1 MSEASHFQTDLT
13 VEAVHPSTRL
23 EAWNVFHVPAH
34 QLIGTPTTLAC
45 QQLPIRASLKA
56 FPFSFFFSFFFFCYE
71 AFPCLSL
78 PLSLCLCL
86 FSFAWCLFPYS
97 ILKTSDGVSIEM
109 HSCDSC
115 TREVKIPMSC
125 FSFQGKI
132 YMTPMHQPRASS
144 RASLGLSLMPS
155 ALPPCGQ
162 NPILHWLLI
171 SIGSLRNSRP
181 VYCFVTFQI

>member
-1 MSEASHFQTDLT
+1 MSEASHFQAGLT
-13 VEAVHPSTRL
+13 VEALHPSARL
-23 EAWNVFHVPAH
+23 EAWSVFHVPAH

-56 FPFSFFFSFFFFCYE
+56 FPFFFFFLSFFCYE

-97 ILKTSDGVSIEM
+97 ILKTSDGVSTEM
-109 HSCDSC
+109 RSCDSC
-115 TREVKIPMSC
+115 TREVNISMSC

-132 YMTPMHQPRASS
+132 YMTPMHQPHASS
-144 RASLGLSLMPS
+144 RAFLGLSLMTS

-162 NPILHWLLI
+162 NPTLH
-171 SIGSLRNSRP
+171 
-181 VYCFVTFQI
+181 